1 LNRGEI
7 WDVEWPGYGKRAALV
22 VTRQVAIPF
31 LTNVTVAMVTSR
43 VRGLPTEVAVGERQ
57 GLARESVINCDNLLT
72 VEKSA
77 LVRRRG
83 ALGPAE
89 LERLRYALQIALE
102 LD

>member
-7 WDVEWPGYGKRAALV
+7 WDVDWPGYGTRPALI

-57 GLARESVINCDNLLT
+57 GLVCESVINCDNLLA
-72 VEKSA
+72 VAKSA

-83 ALGPAE
+83 AVGPVE
-89 LERLRYALQIALE
+89 LAQLRSALQIALE

>member
-7 WDVEWPGYGKRAALV
+7 WDVDWPGYGKRPALI

-83 ALGPAE
+83 AVGPVE
-89 LERLRYALQIALE
+89 LERLRFALQIALG

>member
-7 WDVEWPGYGKRAALV
+7 WDVEWPAYGKRPAVV

-31 LTNVTVAMVTSR
+31 LTNVTVAIVTSR

-72 VEKSA
+72 VATSA

-89 LERLRYALQIALE
+89 LERLRSALQIALE

>member
-1 LNRGEI
+1 MNRGEI
-7 WDVEWPGYGKRAALV
+7 WDVEWPGYGKRPALV